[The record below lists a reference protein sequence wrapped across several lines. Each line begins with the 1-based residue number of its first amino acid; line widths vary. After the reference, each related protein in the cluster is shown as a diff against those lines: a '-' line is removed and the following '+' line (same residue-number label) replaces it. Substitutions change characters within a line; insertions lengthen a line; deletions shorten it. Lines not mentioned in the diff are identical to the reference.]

1 MSKIHVHT
9 DPKKMVLKG
18 VSVLCS
24 AVTVW
29 EISQVAG
36 WEIPNKMEVLT
47 WKYGKIT
54 YIWRFIAG
62 NNDTND
68 DTWWHDETY
77 IYIYVSQSHYEW
89 IQMRKVL
96 GVFGANQ
103 FWPIPFGDN
112 WSDQITQPICIMFDF
127 WEKHGVCTRICT
139 SDPRVVAIKT
149 VFGSSCDMVVGQQMM
164 YTYTSHKVHGVLILQ
179 AT

>member
-1 MSKIHVHT
+1 MSIYICIYDIYIYIDMYYIHCILSLMCLNYMSKIHVHT

-68 DTWWHDETY
+68 DTWWHDETL
-77 IYIYVSQSHYEW
+77 IYIYVCVCVTITLWMDTNEKGVRRVWCQS
-89 IQMRKVL
+89 VL
-96 GVFGANQ
+96 THT
-103 FWPIPFGDN
+103 FWWQLKLPN
-112 WSDQITQPICIMFDF
+112 
-127 WEKHGVCTRICT
+127 
-139 SDPRVVAIKT
+139 DP
-149 VFGSSCDMVVGQQMM
+149 
-164 YTYTSHKVHGVLILQ
+164 TYLHHVWFLGEAWGMHQNLHIRS
-179 AT
+179 

>member
-62 NNDTND
+62 NNDNVNPGLIN
-68 DTWWHDETY
+68 HGLLIGGY
-77 IYIYVSQSHYEW
+77 SSNSHY
-89 IQMRKVL
+89 
-96 GVFGANQ
+96 
-103 FWPIPFGDN
+103 
-112 WSDQITQPICIMFDF
+112 
-127 WEKHGVCTRICT
+127 
-139 SDPRVVAIKT
+139 
-149 VFGSSCDMVVGQQMM
+149 
-164 YTYTSHKVHGVLILQ
+164 LILKWYPPN
-179 AT
+179 

>member
-47 WKYGKIT
+47 
-54 YIWRFIAG
+54 
-62 NNDTND
+62 
-68 DTWWHDETY
+68 
-77 IYIYVSQSHYEW
+77 
-89 IQMRKVL
+89 
-96 GVFGANQ
+96 
-103 FWPIPFGDN
+103 
-112 WSDQITQPICIMFDF
+112 
-127 WEKHGVCTRICT
+127 
-139 SDPRVVAIKT
+139 
-149 VFGSSCDMVVGQQMM
+149 
-164 YTYTSHKVHGVLILQ
+164 
-179 AT
+179 